1 MFSGSAGGEGDWA
14 MAERM
19 VKTRKPKV
27 SNSMTMKDDDE
38 HKDELLDK
46 VTLWLERERKMKRR
60 RTKMWE
66 MHPQQCQQFMN
77 FLWFIPLTL

>member
-1 MFSGSAGGEGDWA
+1 

-27 SNSMTMKDDDE
+27 SNSMTMEDDDE

-60 RTKMWE
+60 RTKMWDRNRDQGNSVTVSNE
-66 MHPQQCQQFMN
+66 S
-77 FLWFIPLTL
+77 